1 LSVQRLKRDGASISI
16 TPETWLQLGDQ
27 IVIAAQ
33 TSVFINAAPEIG
45 PEFDD
50 FETLAVPII
59 TAVVTNRIAVGKTL
73 GELAADR
80 QIFRGLYL
88 ESLARG
94 EEEMPRQ
101 ARLMVE
107 RGDVLKLV
115 GSP

>member
-1 LSVQRLKRDGASISI
+1 
-16 TPETWLQLGDQ
+16 
-27 IVIAAQ
+27 
-33 TSVFINAAPEIG
+33 
-45 PEFDD
+45 
-50 FETLAVPII
+50 VPII

-80 QIFRGLYL
+80 QIFRGVYL

-115 GSP
+115 GSPQDVNRAGIWLGIWRLISRRPTLLSLPAGLHAAFFWA